1 MLHIVHHAQQVAPV
15 RLAEG
20 EAADGPVVEIL
31 GAEDVQR
38 LQRHRVPD
46 PAKIFGS
53 NVKKYL

>member
-1 MLHIVHHAQQVAPV
+1 MLYIVHHTQQVAPV

-38 LQRHRVPD
+38 LQRHGVPD
-46 PAKIFGS
+46 PEKIFG
-53 NVKKYL
+53 